1 MPKMKVLG
9 SSSTGDMTG
18 FEQWF
23 KEWDET
29 VSFTV
34 DDGINLF
41 DTSYFK
47 VLHQIEPTEVLDVV
61 DRIITNHKFYDLILA
76 WDKRVLA
83 ACPNAVLFPQ
93 GNCTWMDPNFKP
105 WDMSYTLRVP
115 SEPYHNPMECDG
127 SLKKFQVSF
136 ITSSK
141 VNTSGHRLRQE
152 IYEKLPVS
160 VNGMPVMKHRS
171 PPYIPSKKVL
181 LDEYQYFITPQ
192 NASQDNWFDD
202 KIIDALVAKTIPLY
216 WGCPNLGDFFNM
228 DGILHFKTYDEM
240 LYMLNNLTPTYYA
253 EHYAA
258 VQDNFERAMK
268 YIHIWH
274 RAEVEIDKGLERK
287 RKGGTGTLAPTL
299 SPAVV
304 PVPRLTHR
312 SVRRPLSR

>member
-1 MPKMKVLG
+1 MPKMKTFG
-9 SSSTGDMTG
+9 SSSTGDISG
-18 FEQWF
+18 FEKWF
-23 KEWDET
+23 REWDET

-34 DDGINLF
+34 DDGINLT

-47 VLHQIEPTEVLDVV
+47 VLHQIEPAEVLDVAE
-61 DRIITNHKFYDLILA
+61 RIIVNHKFYDLILA
-76 WDKRVLA
+76 WDKRILA

-93 GNCTWMDPNFKP
+93 GNCTWMDPNFRPWETWPIKP
-105 WDMSYTLRVP
+105 LPLADP
-115 SEPYHNPMECDG
+115 HANPMECDI

-141 VNTSGHRLRQE
+141 VSTTGHRLRQE
-152 IYEKLPVS
+152 IYEKLPS
-160 VNGMPVMKHRS
+160 CINGMPVFKHRS
-171 PPYIPSKKVL
+171 PPYIPSKRAL

-192 NASQDNWFDD
+192 NASQENWFDD

-240 LYMLNNLTPTYYA
+240 LHMLENLTPTYYA

-258 VQDNFERAMK
+258 VQDNFERAMR

-274 RAEVEIDKGLERK
+274 RAEVEIEKGLERK
-287 RKGGTGTLAPTL
+287 RKGGLVTSAPVIPPFTK
-299 SPAVV
+299 P
-304 PVPRLTHR
+304 HR
-312 SVRRPLSR
+312 PIRRPLSK